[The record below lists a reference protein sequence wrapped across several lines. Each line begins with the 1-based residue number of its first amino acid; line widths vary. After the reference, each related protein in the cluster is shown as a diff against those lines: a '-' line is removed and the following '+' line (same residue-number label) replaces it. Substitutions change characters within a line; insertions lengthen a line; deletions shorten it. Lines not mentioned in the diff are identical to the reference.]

1 MARCFG
7 IFTSFQEQTSF
18 LTPPLWEEQ
27 KLVANTLC
35 HGLERRRPTTPQR
48 PLCEEERKARKGGK
62 KRRRLAPRGRKGA
75 REEGE
80 EGSRGQGGE
89 AASADCQA
97 VSKCQRLSL
106 SESRTSRLETPNKQ
120 RLSHRVNV
128 GSDKPQR
135 RPPSCDVANQR
146 AEACGG
152 GDNPRRRP
160 LVLLGEAA
168 ARLTATSEEKHFAS
182 EREGGRRWRGNVDKL
197 PLCGAVWTQ
206 EDRVSSP
213 ADVLWR

>member
-18 LTPPLWEEQ
+18 LTLLCG
-27 KLVANTLC
+27 KNRNLSLTLC
-35 HGLERRRPTTPQR
+35 VTARSAVVQRHPDVLYAKRSERRG
-48 PLCEEERKARKGGK
+48 KGGGRGGVWHQEGGRGRGK
-62 KRRRLAPRGRKGA
+62 RGRRRGR
-75 REEGE
+75 E
-80 EGSRGQGGE
+80 GE

-97 VSKCQRLSL
+97 VSKCQRRSL
-106 SESRTSRLETPNKQ
+106 SESWTSRLETPNKQ

-128 GSDKPQR
+128 GGDKPQR
-135 RPPSCDVANQR
+135 RPPSCDFANQS

-152 GDNPRRRP
+152 GDNPKRRP

-182 EREGGRRWRGNVDKL
+182 EREGGRWWRGNVDKL